1 MPKIDR
7 RSLIEFFKIESEEH
21 FEIILN
27 GLETLGMDNE
37 NWSVIDEIF
46 RSAHT
51 IKGSSAMVGFENTSK
66 VAHKL
71 ENIFEILRT
80 GSKRATP
87 KFVGRILNVVE
98 DIANTIKH
106 SDEDITED
114 EVSNFIARL
123 SEIELEAG
131 EGKEIPADA
140 KPEATLDAENVQQ
153 SREELLRKADE
164 YYDKILSTEKSEHF
178 AHVKLSQIDGMV
190 NIIGELIASKNKE
203 DARIKNIFQR
213 FEDLSYATGRLNNI
227 VRDIEE
233 KFSYTDI
240 MEISSLIEPK
250 SDIGEDFSLGEL
262 DRYDMFNIYAR
273 QFSEIA
279 NDIRL
284 AYDGIR
290 ALLEDYSDDVSS
302 INKLLD
308 KLRRDITAIRM
319 VPVDRLFNTAIRAAK
334 TAATIEGKEVDVLYT
349 GEKLSIDQMIFDGL
363 KESFVHLVRNSVS
376 HGIELPS
383 DREAAGKKKTG
394 TLILRANRQGN
405 QLIFEIEDDGSGI
418 DLDAVR
424 KKAVGKG
431 LISTYEAESM
441 RGDKLLELL
450 FIPGFTTRDYVDD
463 ISGRGVGLDVVKDT
477 IDKLGGYVRISTEL
491 GKGTKVILG
500 IPVKELIAE
509 YLTVVEN
516 GQKFSLPILNI
527 HTTFFIDISKLHKR
541 TDRYQYDFRGE
552 LLDIYD
558 LGVLIKQ
565 VASGEFD
572 ESKSCIVLQSRHK
585 KYIVVVDGIGDKAM
599 TITKPLPHSLKD
611 FGYYLGATIDVD
623 GKIALIIDP
632 LNLVKDDYSYTISIS
647 SKKKDEKLKTVEYL
661 PNSILIVD
669 DSLSVR
675 KYLGKLLDS
684 YGFNFTEATDGM
696 SALSM
701 LRERKFD
708 LIITDLEMPMM
719 NGYELINAIRNEM
732 MDHDTPVFVLTSRA
746 TDKHRNKAMELGA
759 NDFIMKP
766 FNDEEIIGKI
776 KEMVGKK
783 IRF

>member
-51 IKGSSAMVGFENTSK
+51 IKGSSAMVGFENTSR

-80 GSKRATP
+80 GSKKATP

-98 DIANTIKH
+98 DIASTIKH
-106 SDEDITED
+106 SNEDITED
-114 EVSNFIARL
+114 ETSNFIARL

-131 EGKEIPADA
+131 EEKEASADA
-140 KPEATLDAENVQQ
+140 RQEATLEAENVQLT
-153 SREELLRKADE
+153 REELLRKADE

-178 AHVKLSQIDGMV
+178 AHVKLSHIDGMV

-240 MEISSLIEPK
+240 MEIPSHIEQK

-290 ALLEDYSDDVSS
+290 VLLENYSDEVSS
-302 INKLLD
+302 ANKLLD

-334 TAATIEGKEVDVLYT
+334 TAATVEGKEVDILYS
-349 GEKLSIDQMIFDGL
+349 GEKLSVDQMIFDGL
-363 KESFVHLVRNSVS
+363 KESFIHLVRNSVS

-383 DREAAGKKKTG
+383 DRESAGKKNTG

-405 QLIFEIEDDGSGI
+405 QLIFEIEDDGCGI

-424 KKAVGKG
+424 KKAVEKG
-431 LISTYEAESM
+431 LVSPYEAESM
-441 RGDKLLELL
+441 RADKLLELL

-477 IDKLGGYVRISTEL
+477 IDKLGGFVRISTEL

-516 GQKFSLPILNI
+516 GQKFSLPLLNI

-541 TDRYQYDFRGE
+541 NDRYQYDFRGE

-565 VASGEFD
+565 VTSGEFD
-572 ESKSCIVLQSRHK
+572 ESKSCVVLHSRHK
-585 KYIVVVDGIGDKAM
+585 KYIIVVDSIGDKAM
-599 TITKPLPHSLKD
+599 TVTKPLPHSLKD

-632 LNLVKDDYSYTISIS
+632 LNLVKDDASYAISIS
-647 SKKKDEKLKTVEYL
+647 SKKKEEKLKTVEYL

-696 SALSM
+696 SALST

-708 LIITDLEMPMM
+708 LIITDLEMPLM

-759 NDFIMKP
+759 SDFIMKP
-766 FNDEEIIGKI
+766 FNDDEIIGKI
-776 KEMVGKK
+776 KEAVAKK